1 MVMATGSWQLL
12 KTKMPANKLA
22 LRLALMRPLTWVVV
36 AALGCSHAWANPPVD
51 AVRYTIQPGD
61 TFNNL
66 AQRLLTPPPDW
77 MQLQQV
83 NQIRNLDRI
92 SVGQVLLLPRSAL
105 RFTPSYATV
114 MQLNCNADIVVRG
127 QALEV
132 GNKLNEGDVVD
143 IPSTCSMGLALE
155 DGSVVRVPAGGRLQ
169 INMLR
174 TNVMEAAPVIRMQI
188 SRGRVEVSVNK
199 GVGRTAPFEIST
211 PTVVMGV
218 RGTEFRVGHTDEADN
233 SLVEVL
239 SGQVGVAEPGA
250 APDKE
255 KRVPGGRGMVVDAQ
269 GGTLA
274 DEALLPG
281 PALEVTDTT
290 PLHWR
295 LKVDATPAAAKVWV
309 RQSQLATLA
318 DMPTPKPLKELE
330 YWIHKPETTAM
341 FYELVGES
349 AAGLRG
355 EVSRY
360 GVCASANDLCN
371 VVLNSPFPP
380 SMPIR
385 IRLQR
390 VEGGQ
395 PFAVVLSRNLRTAD
409 GLFVLTGLPAGRYQ
423 WVITQATSRGQA
435 STAGNRLQETGEF
448 VLINGP
454 AARQP

>member
-1 MVMATGSWQLL
+1 MT
-12 KTKMPANKLA
+12 
-22 LRLALMRPLTWVVV
+22 RPSSWVVV
-36 AALGCSHAWANPPVD
+36 AALCCSTAGANPPVD

-61 TFNNL
+61 TINNL
-66 AQRLLTPPPDW
+66 AQRLLTPPPNIAE
-77 MQLQQV
+77 LQQA

-92 SVGQVLLLPRSAL
+92 GVGQVLLLPRSAL
-105 RFTPSYATV
+105 RFTPSHATV
-114 MQLNCNADIVVRG
+114 MQVNCTTDIVVNNK
-127 QALEV
+127 AVAV
-132 GNKLNEGDVVD
+132 GDKLNEGDVAE

-174 TNVMEAAPVIRMQI
+174 TNVLEAAPVIRMQI

-218 RGTEFRVGHTDEADN
+218 RGTEFRVGHSDDGDN

-239 SGQVGVAEPGA
+239 SGQVGVGAPGA
-250 APDKE
+250 TPDAE
-255 KRVPGGRGMVVDAQ
+255 KRVPGGRGVVVDAQ

-281 PALEVTDTT
+281 PTLEVTDTT
-290 PLHWR
+290 QLHWR

-330 YWIHKPETTAM
+330 FWIHKPEATAM
-341 FYELVGES
+341 FYELLGES
-349 AAGLRG
+349 AAGLQG
-355 EVSRY
+355 QVSRY
-360 GVCASANDLCN
+360 GVCASAHNKCN
-371 VVLNSPFPP
+371 VVFNSPFAP

-385 IRLQR
+385 IQLERI
-390 VEGGQ
+390 EGGQ
-395 PFAVVLSRNLRTAD
+395 PQTVVLSRNLRSAD
-409 GLFVLTGLPAGRYQ
+409 GLFVLTGLSAGRYR
-423 WVITQATSRGQA
+423 WVVTQANTRGQA
-435 STAGNRLQETGEF
+435 SAASKRLQETGEF

-454 AARQP
+454 TTRQR

>member
-1 MVMATGSWQLL
+1 MTS
-12 KTKMPANKLA
+12 NKRWS
-22 LRLALMRPLTWVVV
+22 RLTMTRPSSWVVV
-36 AALGCSHAWANPPVD
+36 AALCCSTAWANPPVD
-51 AVRYTIQPGD
+51 AVRYTIKPGD
-61 TFNNL
+61 TINNL
-66 AQRLLTPPPDW
+66 AQRLLTPPPNIAEV
-77 MQLQQV
+77 QQA

-92 SVGQVLLLPRSAL
+92 GVGQVLLLPRSAL
-105 RFTPSYATV
+105 RFTPSHATV
-114 MQLNCNADIVVRG
+114 MQVNCTSNIVVSNK
-127 QALEV
+127 AVEV
-132 GNKLNEGDVVD
+132 GDKLNEGDVVE
-143 IPSTCSMGLALE
+143 IPGACSMGLALE

-174 TNVMEAAPVIRMQI
+174 TNVLEAAPVIRMQI

-218 RGTEFRVGHTDEADN
+218 RGTEFRVGHSDEGDN

-239 SGQVGVAEPGA
+239 SGQVGVGAPGA
-250 APDKE
+250 TPDAE
-255 KRVPGGRGMVVDAQ
+255 KRVPGGRGVVVDAQ

-281 PALEVTDTT
+281 PTLEVTDTT
-290 PLHWR
+290 LLHWR
-295 LKVDATPAAAKVWV
+295 LKVDATADAEKVWV

-318 DMPTPKPLKELE
+318 DMPTPTPLKDLE
-330 YWIHKPETTAM
+330 YWIHKPEVTAM

-355 EVSRY
+355 EVARY
-360 GVCASANDLCN
+360 GVCASATNMCN
-371 VVLNSPFPP
+371 VVFNSPFAP

-385 IRLQR
+385 IRLER

-395 PFAVVLSRNLRTAD
+395 PLTVVLSRNLRTAD
-409 GLFVLTGLPAGRYQ
+409 GLFVLTGLPAGRYR

-454 AARQP
+454 GPRQP

>member
-1 MVMATGSWQLL
+1 
-12 KTKMPANKLA
+12 MPANKRSF
-22 LRLALMRPLTWVVV
+22 RLAITRPSAWVVV

-51 AVRYTIQPGD
+51 AVRYTIKPGD
-61 TFNNL
+61 TINNL
-66 AQRLLTPPPDW
+66 AQRLLTPPPNIAEV
-77 MQLQQV
+77 QQA

-92 SVGQVLLLPRSAL
+92 GVGQVLLLPRSAL
-105 RFTPSYATV
+105 RFTPSHATV
-114 MQLNCNADIVVRG
+114 MQVNCNADIVVHDK
-127 QALEV
+127 AVAV
-132 GNKLNEGDVVD
+132 GDKLNEGDVVE
-143 IPSTCSMGLALE
+143 IPGACSMGLALE

-174 TNVMEAAPVIRMQI
+174 ANVLEAAPVIRMQI

-199 GVGRTAPFEIST
+199 GTGRTAPFEIST

-218 RGTEFRVGHTDEADN
+218 RGTEFRVGHSDEGDN

-239 SGQVGVAEPGA
+239 SGQVGVGAPGA
-250 APDKE
+250 TPDDE
-255 KRVPGGRGMVVDAQ
+255 KRVPGGRGVVVDAQ

-281 PALEVTDTT
+281 PTLEVTDTT

-318 DMPTPKPLKELE
+318 DMPTPTPLRDLE
-330 YWIHKPETTAM
+330 YWIHKPEVTAM

-349 AAGLRG
+349 AAALHG

-360 GVCASANDLCN
+360 GVCASANNMCN
-371 VVLNSPFPP
+371 VVFNSPFAP
-380 SMPIR
+380 SLPIR
-385 IRLQR
+385 IRLER

-395 PFAVVLSRNLRTAD
+395 PLTVVLSRNLRTAD
-409 GLFVLTGLPAGRYQ
+409 GLFVLTGLPAGRYR
-423 WVITQATSRGQA
+423 WVITQATSSG
-435 STAGNRLQETGEF
+435 
-448 VLINGP
+448 
-454 AARQP
+454 